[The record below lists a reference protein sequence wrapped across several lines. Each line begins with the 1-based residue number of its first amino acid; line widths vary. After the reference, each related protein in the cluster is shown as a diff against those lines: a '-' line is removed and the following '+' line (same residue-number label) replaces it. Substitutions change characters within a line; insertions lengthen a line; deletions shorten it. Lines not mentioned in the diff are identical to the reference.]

1 MEEILTQTTPQEPVF
16 EITDSARLHLLS
28 ISKWMKFFY
37 YFAVI
42 GLVFIAL
49 MALAYIFAGSLLL
62 ADEPSAAVVGPVVG
76 IIMLLIDVF
85 FGYVTFCLGKA
96 TAFIQRSLPGK
107 DSKSLEV
114 GLDYMKKTLKTYG
127 IFCVAMLC
135 FYAVIIV
142 VAIIAVIIAAIAA

>member
-1 MEEILTQTTPQEPVF
+1 MEENLTQTASQEPVF
-16 EITDSARLHLLS
+16 EITDTARLHLLS

-37 YFAVI
+37 VFAII
-42 GLVFIAL
+42 GVVFVGI
-49 MALAYIFAGSLLL
+49 MGLAYIFAGSILL
-62 ADEPSAAVVGPVVG
+62 ADEPSAAVLGPVVG

-85 FGYVTFCLGKA
+85 VGYVTFCLGKA
-96 TAFIQRSLPGK
+96 TAFIKVSLPGK
-107 DSKSLEV
+107 DSQKLEV
-114 GLDYMKKTLKTYG
+114 GLEYMKKTLKTYG